1 MKGLNS
7 LQFPQDF
14 FLTNEMSV
22 SKVSATKTFTGSVHV
37 GAVDCDGTVNGIQTQ
52 NIVTLSSPQNLDNF
66 TFYDLTVTERL
77 NVSYIILRLS
87 KKNL

>member
-14 FLTNEMSV
+14 FLTNEASA
-22 SKVSATKTFTGSVHV
+22 SKVSATKTFTGSVRV
-37 GAVDCDGTVNGIQTQ
+37 GAVDCDGTVNGILPQ
-52 NIVTLSSPQNLDNF
+52 NIVTLSTPQNLDNF

-77 NVSYIILRLS
+77 NVSYIIL
-87 KKNL
+87 